1 MRSFQRISA
10 TMRRHRLAKDPSR
23 AVLFGVC
30 AGLAR
35 YTGLPATF
43 IRILTVLSLFCFFGA
58 TLVVYGVLALVL
70 DSEYADREDVYVSR
84 SFYRA
89 HW

>member
-10 TMRRHRLAKDPSR
+10 TMRRNRLTKDPSR

-30 AGLAR
+30 AGIAR

-43 IRILTVLSLFCFFGA
+43 IRILTVLSLFFFFGA
-58 TLVVYGVLALVL
+58 TVVVYAALALVL
-70 DSEYADREDVYVSR
+70 DSQYADGEEST
-84 SFYRA
+84 SA
-89 HW
+89 APPTAT

>member
-10 TMRRHRLAKDPSR
+10 TMRRNRLAKDPSR

-35 YTGLPATF
+35 YTGLPVLF
-43 IRILTVLSLFCFFGA
+43 VRILTVISLFCFAGS
-58 TLVVYGVLALVL
+58 TLLVYAALALVL
-70 DSEYADREDVYVSR
+70 DSQYADREDIYVSR